1 MDEIIDLLWKRDEQ
15 ALKIME
21 KQYGGFCRR
30 IIKALLNNIQ
40 DEEEALNDV
49 WLKIWNSIPPAKPKY
64 LKAYLAK
71 AARNTA
77 LHYIEREQAKK
88 RSGIT
93 VLLDEL
99 AECIPDNESEWEI
112 DGIILK
118 DILNRF
124 VRSMHK
130 EERNIFLRR
139 YYFGESIKEI
149 AFAQKCSENFVAVT
163 LYRARNKLSAF
174 LEKEGYTV

>member
-99 AECIPDNESEWEI
+99 AECIPAPLFEQEADSIALRDFMNGFI
-112 DGIILK
+112 
-118 DILNRF
+118 
-124 VRSMHK
+124 RSLSK
-130 EERNIFLRR
+130 EQRNVFIRR
-139 YYFGESIKEI
+139 YWLCEEVKSIAESFGY
-149 AFAQKCSENFVAVT
+149 SENKVSMILFRIRKR
-163 LYRARNKLSAF
+163 LKKE
-174 LEKEGYTV
+174 LEKEETK